1 LSVLFD
7 DAPAA
12 RRSVHF
18 SSAEMSWATPRHV
31 YEELD
36 REFHFT
42 LDPCPLG
49 GESELGQD
57 GLLMPWSGQTVFL
70 NPPYGRELP
79 LWIRK
84 AYVESNVALN
94 AATVVC
100 LIPSRTDTAWWHDF
114 CMRAEEI
121 RFIRGRLK
129 FGGAVHS
136 APFPSAIVVFR
147 GAA

>member
-1 LSVLFD
+1 MSASSSVLFGQ
-7 DAPAA
+7 APQPT
-12 RRSVHF
+12 RSVHF
-18 SSAEMSWATPRHV
+18 SSADMSWTTPKHV

-42 LDPCPLG
+42 LDPCPVG
-49 GESELGQD
+49 GVAALGQD
-57 GLLMPWSGQTVFL
+57 GLLMSWAGETVFM

-84 AYVESNVALN
+84 AYSESQRG
-94 AATVVC
+94 ATVVA

-114 CMRAEEI
+114 CMRADEI

-129 FGGAVHS
+129 FGGAVTN
-136 APFPSAIVVFR
+136 APFPSAIVVWR
-147 GAA
+147 AS